1 MMRWNP
7 RQELSKKEI
16 LLLKRLKR
24 TRKLFAFLRLHR
36 AEIFDEGFQAELE
49 RMYRQTGAG
58 EEPLAPALMCMA
70 LLLQGYVG
78 VSDAEAVELT
88 IVDARWQ
95 MVLDCLGAEEPLFSQ
110 GALQMFRDRL
120 IGADMDRRLLERT
133 REVAKTTK
141 EFDWKKLPKHLS
153 VAIDS
158 RPLLGA
164 GKVEDTFNLLG
175 HAARK
180 IVECAA
186 EVTGKSYEQICV
198 QAGIPLLLNKSIKA
212 GLDINWNDPQQRD
225 DAIDRL
231 VRQVS
236 SLHQWLEKKDVAREE
251 QLRPYIEAVAQVQ
264 QQDLEEGEDGRM
276 KISQGVAQERRVS
289 IEDEQ
294 MRHGRKSKSKRFDGF
309 KEHIAADLDSDLII
323 ACAVT
328 AANRP
333 EDEATPQLQ
342 QDMEHQAVRIA
353 ELSVDRAY
361 INSDLV
367 QKVRKEG
374 GDVLCKPWSGR
385 NSHADLFRKSDF
397 KIDMRSMTITCPAGQ
412 IESFEPGQVVEFE
425 PEFCSACRMRD
436 LCTHSASGRGRTVQ
450 ISEDERLQHKLRKL
464 QETPSGRSRLRKRTG
479 VEHRLSHIAARKGP
493 KARYIGK
500 RKNLYD
506 LRRAASIQNLETI
519 HRCII
524 ANQNAER
531 KLLKAA

>member
-1 MMRWNP
+1 MKRWNP
-7 RQELSKKEI
+7 RQELSKKDN

-24 TRKLFAFLRLHR
+24 TRKLFAFLRLYR
-36 AEIFDEGFQAELE
+36 DKIFDDGYQAELE
-49 RMYRQTGAG
+49 KMYRQTGSG
-58 EEPLAPALMCMA
+58 EEPLPPALMCMA

-95 MVLDCLGAEEPLFSQ
+95 MVLDCFGAEEPLFSQ
-110 GALQMFRDRL
+110 GTLQSFRDRL

-133 REVAKTTK
+133 REVAKATK
-141 EFDWKKLPKHLS
+141 EFDWKKLPKQLS
-153 VAIDS
+153 VGIDS

-186 EVTGKSYEQICV
+186 QVTGKSYEDICS
-198 QAGIPLLLNKSIKA
+198 QAGIPLLLHKSIKA
-212 GLDINWNDPQQRD
+212 GLDINWNDPLQRD

-231 VRQVS
+231 VCQVS
-236 SLHQWLEKKDVAREE
+236 SLHRWLEKKDVAREE
-251 QLRPYIEAVAQVQ
+251 ELRPYIEAVAQVQ
-264 QQDLEEGEDGRM
+264 QQDLEESADGRM
-276 KISQGVAQERRVS
+276 KIRQGVAQDRRIS
-289 IEDEQ
+289 IEDQQ

-309 KEHIAADLDSDLII
+309 KEHIAADLDSDLIV

-328 AANRP
+328 SANRP

-342 QDMEHQAVRIA
+342 EDMEHQGIEIA

-367 QKVRKEG
+367 QNVRDDG
-374 GDVLCKPWSGR
+374 GEVLCKPWSGR
-385 NSHADLFRKSDF
+385 NSHADLFGKSDF
-397 KIDMRSMTITCPAGQ
+397 KIDMRSMTITCPADQ
-412 IESFEPGQVVEFE
+412 LESFEPGQVVEFD
-425 PEFCSACRMRD
+425 PEVCSACLMRG
-436 LCTHSASGRGRTVQ
+436 LCTHSSSGRGRTVQ
-450 ISEDERLQHKLRKL
+450 ISEDEHSQHRLRKL
-464 QETPSGRSRLRKRTG
+464 QSTSNGRSRLRKRTG
-479 VEHRLSHIAARKGP
+479 VEHRLSHISARKGP
-493 KARYIGK
+493 KARYIGT

-519 HRCII
+519 HRRIQ
-524 ANQNAER
+524 ANQNEES
-531 KLLKAA
+531 KLRMAA

>member
-1 MMRWNP
+1 MTRWNP
-7 RQELSKKEI
+7 RKELSKKET

-36 AEIFDEGFQAELE
+36 DEIFDESFQAELE
-49 RMYRQTGAG
+49 QMYRQTGAG

-95 MVLDCLGAEEPLFSQ
+95 MVLDCLGAEDPLFSQ
-110 GALQMFRDRL
+110 GTLWTFRERL

-133 REVAKTTK
+133 REVAKKTQ
-141 EFDWKKLPKHLS
+141 EFDWKKLPQQLS
-153 VAIDS
+153 IAIDS

-186 EVTGKSYEQICV
+186 EVTGKSYQEICV
-198 QAGIPLLLNKSIKA
+198 QAGIPLLLHKSIKA

-231 VRQVS
+231 VREVS
-236 SLHQWLEKKDVAREE
+236 SLHQWLEKKDIAREE
-251 QLRPYIEAVAQVQ
+251 QLRPYIDAVAQVE
-264 QQDLEEGEDGRM
+264 QQDLEQDARGRA
-276 KISQGVAQERRVS
+276 KIREGVAPERRVS

-309 KEHIAADLDSDLII
+309 KEHIAADLDSGLII

-342 QDMEHQAVRIA
+342 EDIDHQGVEIA
-353 ELSVDRAY
+353 ELSIDRAY

-367 QKVRKEG
+367 HKVLDDG
-374 GDVLCKPWSGR
+374 GNILCKPWSGR
-385 NSHADLFRKSDF
+385 NSNKDLYGKSDF
-397 KIDMRSMTITCPAGQ
+397 KLDMRSMTITCPCGQ
-412 IESFEPGQVVEFE
+412 IESFEPGQVVEFD
-425 PEFCSACRMRD
+425 PDDCSACPLRD
-436 LCTHSASGRGRTVQ
+436 QCTHSSSGRGRTVK
-450 ISEDERLQHKLRKL
+450 ISDDERLQQRLRKL
-464 QETPSGRSRLRKRTG
+464 QSSSTGRSRLRKRTG
-479 VEHRLSHIAARKGP
+479 IEHRLSHIAARKGP
-493 KARYIGK
+493 KARYTGV

-519 HRCII
+519 HRRIV
-524 ANQNAER
+524 ANQNAESNLR
-531 KLLKAA
+531 KAA

>member
-1 MMRWNP
+1 MKRWNP
-7 RQELSKKEI
+7 RQELSKKEN

-36 AEIFDEGFQAELE
+36 DEIFDEGYQAELE
-49 RMYRQTGAG
+49 QMYRQTGAG
-58 EEPLAPALMCMA
+58 QEPIAPALMCMA

-95 MVLDCLGAEEPLFSQ
+95 MVLDCFGAEEPLFSQ

-120 IGADMDRRLLERT
+120 IAADMDRRLLERT
-133 REVAKTTK
+133 REVAKATK
-141 EFDWKKLPKHLS
+141 EFDWKKLPTQLS
-153 VAIDS
+153 IGIDS

-186 EVTGKSYEQICV
+186 DMTGISYEQICS
-198 QAGIPLLLNKSIKA
+198 QAGIPLLLHKSIKA

-231 VRQVS
+231 VCQVS
-236 SLHQWLEKKDVAREE
+236 SLHRWLEKKDVAREQ
-251 QLRPYIEAVAQVQ
+251 QLRPYIDAVAQVQ
-264 QQDLEEGEDGRM
+264 QQDLEQDAHGRS
-276 KISQGVAQERRVS
+276 KIRQGVAQDRRVS

-294 MRHGRKSKSKRFDGF
+294 MRHGRKSKSKRFDGY
-309 KEHIAADLDSDLII
+309 KEHIAADLDSDLIV
-323 ACAVT
+323 ACGVT
-328 AANRP
+328 PANRP

-342 QDMEHQAVRIA
+342 EDMEHQRIEIA

-367 QKVRKEG
+367 QKVRDDG
-374 GDVLCKPWSGR
+374 GEVLCKPWAGR
-385 NSHADLFRKSDF
+385 NSHADLFHKSDF
-397 KIDMRSMTITCPAGQ
+397 KIDMRSMTITCPCAQ
-412 IESFEPGQVVEFE
+412 IESFEPGQVVEFD
-425 PEFCSACRMRD
+425 PDGCSACPLRD
-436 LCTHSASGRGRTVQ
+436 RCTHSSSGRGRTVK
-450 ISEDERLQHKLRKL
+450 ISDDEHLQHRLRKL
-464 QETPSGRSRLRKRTG
+464 QSTSNGRSRLRKRT
-479 VEHRLSHIAARKGP
+479 VIEHRLSHIAARKGP
-493 KARYIGK
+493 KARYIGV

-519 HRCII
+519 HRHIV
-524 ANQNAER
+524 ANQNAESILR
-531 KLLKAA
+531 KAA

>member
-1 MMRWNP
+1 MRWNP
-7 RQELSKKEI
+7 RQELSKKET

-36 AEIFDEGFQAELE
+36 DEIFDEGFQAELE
-49 RMYRQTGAG
+49 QMYRQTGAG
-58 EEPLAPALMCMA
+58 QEPLAPAVMCMA

-120 IGADMDRRLLERT
+120 ISAEMDRRLLERT
-133 REVAKTTK
+133 RQVAKTTE
-141 EFDWKKLPKHLS
+141 EFDWKKLPKQLS
-153 VAIDS
+153 IAIDS

-180 IVECAA
+180 IVQCAA
-186 EVTGKSYEQICV
+186 DMTGKSYQEICS

-231 VRQVS
+231 VCQVS
-236 SLHQWLEKKDVAREE
+236 SLHQWLAKKDIAGQEP
-251 QLRPYIEAVAQVQ
+251 LRPYIEAVAQVQ
-264 QQDLEEGEDGRM
+264 QQDLEQDGHGRS
-276 KISQGVAQERRVS
+276 KIRQGVAQDRRVS

-309 KEHIAADLDSDLII
+309 KEHIAADLDSGLIV

-342 QDMEHQAVRIA
+342 QDMQHQGIEIA
-353 ELSVDRAY
+353 ELSIDRAY
-361 INSDLV
+361 INSVLV
-367 QKVRKEG
+367 QKVRQEG
-374 GDVLCKPWSGR
+374 GDILCKPWSGR
-385 NSHADLFRKSDF
+385 NRSADLFGKRDF
-397 KIDMRSMTITCPAGQ
+397 KLDMRSMTIICPCGQ
-412 IESFEPGQVVEFE
+412 VESFEPGQVVAFD
-425 PEFCSACRMRD
+425 PDGCCACTLRD
-436 LCTHSASGRGRTVQ
+436 RCTHSSSGRGRTVK
-450 ISEDERLQHKLRKL
+450 ISDDEHLQHRLRKL
-464 QETPSGRSRLRKRTG
+464 QSTSNGRSRLRKRTAI
-479 VEHRLSHIAARKGP
+479 EHRLSHIAARKGP
-493 KARYIGK
+493 KARYIGV

-519 HRCII
+519 HRHVI
-524 ANQNAER
+524 ANQNTESILR
-531 KLLKAA
+531 KVA